1 MESGVN
7 VNLQDDEGRIPLFNS
22 LRNKAQENFHIL
34 LPHTDVSLKTNDG
47 QTGLQIVLRSSRV
60 WPVEGFC
67 EEAVPMLIEK
77 GVDVNA
83 LTDDKVSA
91 LSDACTL
98 GNLQI
103 FEALIKAGCDVN
115 APGFG
120 GLTVLDQV
128 SRTITSDPSEPK
140 TEETVLTMGKMLIDA
155 GATVEGEYD
164 TETSPILAA
173 ILTGKH
179 LLVREFMLTNF
190 RIKVVRRGPGPIIQ
204 PFREL
209 LCNFLR
215 ACFQSNIMDIASY
228 IYVDCC
234 CCPDGQELWTI
245 FFEYFATKKELLAEQ
260 GIHPSPVSL
269 SRLCRVALRA
279 ALPRG
284 RTFQGAVDQL
294 PLAPHVRRFV
304 GLRS

>member
-1 MESGVN
+1 MEPSARTMAVCLDYSMYEFEDEVIQMLIRHGVDVDMVFSKGESALHLGAVLCSGKAIEMMVESGVN

-47 QTGLQIVLRSSRV
+47 QTGLHIVLRSSRV

-98 GNLQI
+98 GSLQI

-115 APGFG
+115 ALGFG

-179 LLVREFMLTNF
+179 LLVREFMLANF

-215 ACFQSNIMDIASY
+215 ACCWCIPKGPGQYPIWRPAS
-228 IYVDCC
+228 
-234 CCPDGQELWTI
+234 
-245 FFEYFATKKELLAEQ
+245 
-260 GIHPSPVSL
+260 
-269 SRLCRVALRA
+269 
-279 ALPRG
+279 
-284 RTFQGAVDQL
+284 
-294 PLAPHVRRFV
+294 
-304 GLRS
+304 